1 MKKIKIFLILLT
13 VVLLS
18 GCSVEYNLTINEDS
32 SVNEKV
38 VAKEITNRMKINT
51 GLDKKESVYYL
62 YDMFNREDL
71 DTNLTYKTE
80 KNYTIATVTGFH
92 DSVEAYAQNFKS
104 DVIKEINY
112 TEKNNIV
119 TLQFNQDEILSSTAS
134 RAPIYDEITINIEV
148 PFKVVDSNAYESN
161 RDVYTW
167 KIKKDQKVQKMY
179 ISYDKTNLKKSRI
192 LSIGNNQYNIKYAYV
207 AIVIILLI
215 LTIIVAIVYVN
226 NRKNNKI

>member
-1 MKKIKIFLILLT
+1 MKKIKTFIILLT

-38 VAKEITNRMKINT
+38 IAKEATNRMMINT

-62 YDMFNREDL
+62 YDMFDREDL

-80 KNYTIATVTGFH
+80 KGYTIATVTGFH
-92 DSVEAYAQNFKS
+92 DSVEDYSKNFKS
-104 DVIKEINY
+104 DVIKEVNY
-112 TEKNNIV
+112 TSKDDII
-119 TLQFNQDEILSSTAS
+119 TLEFNQDEVLSSTVS
-134 RAPIYDEITINIEV
+134 RAPIYDEIIINIDV

-161 RDVYTW
+161 RNVYTW

-179 ISYDKTNLKKSRI
+179 ISYDKSNLKNGRI
-192 LSIGNNQYNIKYAYV
+192 LSIGNNQFNIKYEYI
-207 AIVIILLI
+207 AIVIFLLI
-215 LTIIVAIVYVN
+215 ITAIVAIVYIN
-226 NRKNNKI
+226 NKKNNKI